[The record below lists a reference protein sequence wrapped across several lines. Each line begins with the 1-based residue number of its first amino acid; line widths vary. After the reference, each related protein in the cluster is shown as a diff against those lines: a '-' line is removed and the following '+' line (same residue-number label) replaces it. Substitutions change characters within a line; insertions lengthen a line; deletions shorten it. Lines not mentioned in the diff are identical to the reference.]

1 LRRQSRKPPSS
12 APSGKLYMTMSLI
25 IFLYSWACTFRAP
38 AEFLQLLEPKIQH
51 VRSIP
56 PRDFEDVAKPLHRYK
71 HGAPCGRE
79 ISPP

>member
-1 LRRQSRKPPSS
+1 
-12 APSGKLYMTMSLI
+12 MTMSLI

-38 AEFLQLLEPKIQH
+38 AEFLQLLESKIQH

-56 PRDFEDVAKPLHRYK
+56 PPDFEDVAKPLYRYK